1 MAIHDFAIHYLLTF
15 VNHDS
20 NVVENFNFNT
30 MGNKITGCG
39 YHINQGTSIHDSS
52 HCINHLHKKNAAII
66 RRLMRF
72 IALLETPTQ
81 ILQWGI
87 TERRARERWKYIIP
101 T

>member
-1 MAIHDFAIHYLLTF
+1 MYLGMHNTDEPLSST
-15 VNHDS
+15 HDS
-20 NVVENFNFNT
+20 QYQSFEFTSEDIIIMYNPEPN
-30 MGNKITGCG
+30 IG
-39 YHINQGTSIHDSS
+39 YKN
-52 HCINHLHKKNAAII
+52 NAAII

-87 TERRARERWKYIIP
+87 TERRARERGKYIIP